1 MIRHLARSI
10 ALVLAGGLS
19 RAAQAA
25 DQSVDP
31 ADWPGVL
38 SEAKG
43 QTVYFHAWGGSDN
56 INRYL
61 EWAGEEL
68 LERYGVTVKQVKLDD
83 TAKAVSAVVAE
94 KAAGRNAGGSV
105 DLVWINGENFAA
117 MKKQGLR
124 LTPGWAEKLPNW
136 AYVDHENQP
145 TIRTDFTVPTE
156 GMESPWGGARLV
168 FFHDT
173 ARTTPES
180 MPKSARD
187 LAAWAAKNPGRFS
200 YPQPPDF
207 IGSSFLKQVLVE
219 LIDDPEK
226 LGGPVDEASFAADTK
241 PLFDYLDGLHPNLWR
256 QGKAYPKNYP
266 DMKQKL
272 ADGEL
277 DITFAFNPA
286 EASAAIANGELPDT
300 VRSFVFEA
308 GTLGNTH
315 FVAIPYNANAKAGA
329 LVLADFL
336 MSPEAQARKQDPAV
350 WGDPTVLAMAKLA
363 PEDRAAF
370 AAIDLG
376 VATLKPEELGPARAE
391 PHPDWMTRIE
401 AEWIRRYG
409 AAN

>member
-1 MIRHLARSI
+1 MIRHFLRS
-10 ALVLAGGLS
+10 LVLLLAAGSLAG
-19 RAAQAA
+19 AEAA
-25 DQSVDP
+25 DPS
-31 ADWPGVL
+31 DWRDVVA
-38 SEAKG
+38 EAEG

-56 INRYL
+56 INRYI
-61 EWAGEEL
+61 EWAGETL
-68 LERYGVTVKQVKLDD
+68 LERYGVTVRQVKLDD

-94 KAAGRNAGGSV
+94 KAAGRDTGGSV

-117 MKKQGLR
+117 MKEKGL
-124 LTPGWAEKLPNW
+124 LASPGWAERLPNW

-145 TIRTDFTVPTE
+145 TIRSDFTVPTE

-168 FFHDT
+168 FFHDS
-173 ARTTPES
+173 ARTAPET
-180 MPKSARD
+180 MPKSARE
-187 LAAWAAKNPGRFS
+187 LADWAAKIPGRFS

-207 IGSSFLKQVLVE
+207 IGSAFLKQVLVE
-219 LIDDPEK
+219 LIDDPAK
-226 LGGPVDEASFAADTK
+226 LARPVDEATFEADSR
-241 PLFDYLDGLHPNLWR
+241 PLFAYLDRLHPHLWR
-256 QGKAYPKNYP
+256 QGKAFPKNYP

-277 DITFAFNPA
+277 DIIFAFNPA
-286 EASAAIANGELPDT
+286 EASAAIANGELPAT
-300 VRSFVFEA
+300 VRSFVFSA

-336 MSPEAQARKQDPAV
+336 LSPEAQARKQDPAV

-376 VATLKPEELGPARAE
+376 VATLGPEELGPSLAE